1 MKKIK
6 NGIAILAIVGGLAGI
21 LIAAWNLV
29 SSQMEYKKEED
40 AYEEILDD
48 YVVNPKEPDEKKD
61 PAEKG
66 IVKLKEYKYLD
77 IDFLGLMEMNSDIIA
92 WIDVPGVGIS
102 YPVLQ
107 GKDNS
112 YYLTHLSNGADGI
125 HGSVFVDFHNE
136 PHFMDQ
142 NTIIYGHNMKDGTMF
157 APLDNYWNE
166 GKYLEDP
173 YFYIYTPKEVLIY
186 KIYSCYEGSSSG
198 VAYTYGFSDEDSF
211 REFLNET
218 RDSSLYETVTGT
230 KVSDRIVTLSTCVNT
245 SRQNR
250 FIVHGVL
257 WKSIKE

>member
-112 YYLTHLSNGADGI
+112 YGRVI
-125 HGSVFVDFHNE
+125 R
-136 PHFMDQ
+136 
-142 NTIIYGHNMKDGTMF
+142 
-157 APLDNYWNE
+157 
-166 GKYLEDP
+166 
-173 YFYIYTPKEVLIY
+173 YFI
-186 KIYSCYEGSSSG
+186 G
-198 VAYTYGFSDEDSF
+198 
-211 REFLNET
+211 
-218 RDSSLYETVTGT
+218 
-230 KVSDRIVTLSTCVNT
+230 DR
-245 SRQNR
+245 
-250 FIVHGVL
+250 
-257 WKSIKE
+257 